1 MRPWVPFGGVDREEL
16 FKILEVLSAFEIW
29 TDDCEFKAFYEDDGA
44 IRGAPKDVLVGS
56 YRKPG
61 KALVILGDAGGK
73 DLDLAL
79 SADAARLGL
88 SEPLAFTD
96 AETGKPL
103 ENGRVKLPAWDLRL
117 VLVTEM
123 DAQR

>member
-1 MRPWVPFGGVDREEL
+1 MRGV
-16 FKILEVLSAFEIW
+16 
-29 TDDCEFKAFYEDDGA
+29 
-44 IRGAPKDVLVGS
+44 
-56 YRKPG
+56 
-61 KALVILGDAGGK
+61 ALNLGDAGGK